1 MLFFSILQENANNL
15 LTNNFLVRLGI
26 ENGSRERLISITRAQ
41 ERLTPIHMPLNV
53 QIKGTADSGEQSKP
67 STECAKY
74 PSDAV
79 ISESLARL
87 DNTQTSST
95 ERILQAKVQAEQVEA
110 KRRDDEADDILRRNE
125 IVKQIEEVEDDD
137 TVAAGWID
145 CKETANAQDLCDLL
159 KKQNAHCEKA
169 LSKLDDIRKQLGSQ
183 LRQKDHE
190 YVTALKRN
198 RLEIEKLQSCIE
210 REHKMLK
217 EAFERELELIQD
229 SLKADK
235 SNIVDER
242 QNRLDALMAER
253 NYVELNSL
261 ENQLK
266 TIDQHRLDI
275 KAAEASGD
283 QDALSL
289 KENLEM
295 ELRQLEIR
303 LEDTKARHLFES
315 DKLEFDVRVLDEL
328 SNNTAEIKKQK
339 RRIMKG
345 KEDLNRGIEAKHR
358 EQERGAKQNQILEDD
373 CERIERQS
381 NGLKEKFERFKIS
394 DNDKFHAILALHKDD
409 LQQLQNEL
417 DKSKDLIFGEE
428 IGC

>member
-1 MLFFSILQENANNL
+1 M
-15 LTNNFLVRLGI
+15 G
-26 ENGSRERLISITRAQ
+26 RERLKREVDTTRAQ
-41 ERLTPIHMPLNV
+41 ERLTPLHMPLNV

-67 STECAKY
+67 STECTKFFKRC
-74 PSDAV
+74 S

-87 DNTQTSST
+87 DNIQTSST
-95 ERILQAKVQAEQVEA
+95 ERILQSKVQAEQVEA
-110 KRRDDEADDILRRNE
+110 KRRDDEADDVLRRNE
-125 IVKQIEEVEDDD
+125 IVKQIGEVEDDD
-137 TVAAGWID
+137 AVAAGWID
-145 CKETANAQDLCDLL
+145 CKETTNAQDLCDLL

-210 REHKMLK
+210 REHKILN

-242 QNRLDALMAER
+242 QNRLDALMAEG

-275 KAAEASGD
+275 KAAEDSGD

-295 ELRQLEIR
+295 ELRQLKIR

-315 DKLEFDVRVLDEL
+315 DKLEFEVRVLDEL

>member
-1 MLFFSILQENANNL
+1 M
-15 LTNNFLVRLGI
+15 
-26 ENGSRERLISITRAQ
+26 
-41 ERLTPIHMPLNV
+41 TPIHMPLNV
-53 QIKGTADSGEQSKP
+53 QIKGTSDSGEQSKP

-74 PSDAV
+74 PSDATV
-79 ISESLARL
+79 ISESFARL
-87 DNTQTSST
+87 DNIQTSST

-110 KRRDDEADDILRRNE
+110 KRRDDEADDVLRRNE
-125 IVKQIEEVEDDD
+125 IVKHVREVDDD
-137 TVAAGWID
+137 AVAAGWID
-145 CKETANAQDLCDLL
+145 CKETTNAQDLCDLL

-235 SNIVDER
+235 TNIVNER

-358 EQERGAKQNQILEDD
+358 EQEHGAKQNQILEDD